1 MLTIIQEIIL
11 LSGTLLGAI
20 TDAKTGYIYDWITT
34 PMILLGILFSFIL
47 QQWNNLIFGGIIF
60 ISLYFIY
67 KLGKIGGGDVKLYTS
82 IALLNPTNNLYF
94 IFSAIIIA
102 CAGAIIFYSTYYT
115 IKYAKKGIN
124 FNENKKGIQK
134 GIIFGTLLIVYFA
147 ILTQLNLIPLFTTI
161 PLVITSVFGLV
172 FIALQEGLKKNF
184 FEKKIKLNQIE
195 EDEVISESS
204 NSKKVIDLLKGK
216 ALVGEKEKNLLKANK
231 IKEIIVLRE
240 LPPFGPF
247 IALGVIVAIINPN
260 LIMFLF
266 S

>member
-1 MLTIIQEIIL
+1 MITILQEIIL
-11 LSGTLLGAI
+11 LTGTILGAI

-34 PMILLGILFSFIL
+34 PMIILGIILSFVL
-47 QQWNNLIFGGIIF
+47 QQWNNLIFGVIIF
-60 ISLYFIY
+60 VSLYFIY

-94 IFSAIIIA
+94 IFSAIIVA

-115 IKYAKKGIN
+115 IKYARKGIN

-134 GIIFGTLLIVYFA
+134 GIIFGVLLIVYFA
-147 ILTQLNLIPLFTTI
+147 ILVQLNLIPLFTTI

-184 FEKKIKLNQIE
+184 FEKKIKLDQIE
-195 EDEVISESS
+195 EDEIIAERG
-204 NSKKVIDLLKGK
+204 NSKKVLDLLKGK
-216 ALVGEKEKNLLKANK
+216 VLVGEKEKKLLQANK
-231 IKEIIVLRE
+231 IKEIVVLRG

-247 IALGVIVAIINPN
+247 IALGVIVAIVNPN
-260 LIMFLF
+260 LMMILF